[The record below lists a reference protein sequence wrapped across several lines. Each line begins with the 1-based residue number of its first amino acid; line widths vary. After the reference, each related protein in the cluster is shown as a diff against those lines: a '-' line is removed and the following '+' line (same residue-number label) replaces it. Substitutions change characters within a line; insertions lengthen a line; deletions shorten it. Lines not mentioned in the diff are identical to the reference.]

1 MKRLARLAR
10 VTGELVALLAIYQ
23 VGCEIA
29 SWLHWP
35 IPGGVIGLALL
46 LLTFASGLVK
56 PSTLQTGAGLLL
68 AEMLLFFI
76 PPLMSLLDY
85 GTLVR
90 TEGWRI
96 MLVIGFSTLMVMVVT
111 ALTVELV
118 CRASDRSEEERA

>member
-118 CRASDRSEEERA
+118 CRASDRSEEERV